1 MEADET
7 KSSTW
12 AAVRYVDGPGS
23 EFGGIGSVG
32 GGSEAVCWV
41 ATSVSLQSSRW
52 HSSWTRHRWLP
63 LLRGVGTAGR
73 SFSSVASPA
82 CRSAVGV

>member
-12 AAVRYVDGPGS
+12 AGVRWVDGPGS

-32 GGSEAVCWV
+32 GGSEAVCRV
-41 ATSVSLQSSRW
+41 ATWVSPIVSLAFQLDSPSLVAAASGSR
-52 HSSWTRHRWLP
+52 HYRP
-63 LLRGVGTAGR
+63 
-73 SFSSVASPA
+73 SVIECS
-82 CRSAVGV
+82 